1 MRKLVITFV
10 CLFIVS
16 VPFAARAGAT
26 PDSKL
31 TRVAEGISTT
41 CWYRGFPIASASGY
55 FQSAADGRTANVGG
69 PDGINIKGPICTRL
83 HRVLDGWRPKARSSQ
98 MQTLTWDIYVLT
110 HEMGHATANQR
121 GEDLWS
127 ERAANVYGRGPA
139 FERVASRLGVGPYA
153 RRQLR
158 SALQRVGLIYE

>member
-1 MRKLVITFV
+1 MDLHAGLNVFEVENLVGEV
-10 CLFIVS
+10 GQARS
-16 VPFAARAGAT
+16 VVPSVRAH
-26 PDSKL
+26 SF
-31 TRVAEGISTT
+31 E
-41 CWYRGFPIASASGY
+41 
-55 FQSAADGRTANVGG
+55 
-69 PDGINIKGPICTRL
+69 RL
-83 HRVLDGWRPKARSSQ
+83 VLGGWRPKARSSQ
-98 MQTLTWDIYVLT
+98 MQTLKWDIYVLT